1 MTEIYQ
7 SKPTA
12 ASARARK
19 TAAEFEEIAR
29 DAPEAMRALAETNIA
44 QTQELYERSK
54 QTLEGVLDS
63 WERTFDAAGQGAV
76 ALNRKVI
83 ELTQRN
89 INSGFDREELGCGKE
104 PRRGTGTA
112 KYLLAPAARRVAQ
125 PSRRGAHP
133 VCPGGKGHGRADEG
147 ADVAPNRDPRQLES
161 RAGRAPPRF
170 DRLGSRA

>member
-7 SKPTA
+7 SKQ
-12 ASARARK
+12 
-19 TAAEFEEIAR
+19 IAR

-89 INSGFDREELGCGKE
+89 INSGFDLVKNLAAEKNLAEALELQNTYWRQQLGELRSQAEEVRTLS
-104 PRRGTGTA
+104 A
-112 KYLLAPAARRVAQ
+112 RVARDMAAPMKAQ
-125 PSRRGAHP
+125 MSRRT
-133 VCPGGKGHGRADEG
+133 ET
-147 ADVAPNRDPRQLES
+147 
-161 RAGRAPPRF
+161 
-170 DRLGSRA
+170 LGN

>member
-7 SKPTA
+7 SKPSA

-89 INSGFDREELGCGKE
+89 INSGFDLVKNLAAAKNLAEALELQNAYWRQQLGELRSQAEEVRTLS
-104 PRRGTGTA
+104 A
-112 KYLLAPAARRVAQ
+112 RVARDMAAPMKAQ
-125 PSRRGAHP
+125 MSRRT
-133 VCPGGKGHGRADEG
+133 ET
-147 ADVAPNRDPRQLES
+147 
-161 RAGRAPPRF
+161 
-170 DRLGSRA
+170 LGN